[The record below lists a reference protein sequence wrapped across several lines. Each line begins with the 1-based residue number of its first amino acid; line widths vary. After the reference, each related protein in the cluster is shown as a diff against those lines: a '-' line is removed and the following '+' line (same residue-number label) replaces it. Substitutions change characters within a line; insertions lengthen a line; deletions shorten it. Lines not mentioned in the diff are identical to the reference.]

1 MRRTEARYKNLHHYS
16 WTLIH
21 HQVIRLF
28 LGTFSFTWNGHV
40 PYLCKPPR
48 IEWHS
53 GSARRLRER
62 RREISEITLISRYRK
77 QTVHVIHYHYKQ
89 PIETHTSVHDDGKL
103 VSFFTY
109 IMLVMEKGHKML
121 AAFPGGQEGR
131 LPPTDYFLISHV
143 DSANKEDK
151 EGRKTMRSVTCHT
164 QYLLSRRYINR
175 VMEMVLFDRFTF
187 GASDVM

>member
-1 MRRTEARYKNLHHYS
+1 MLNFHKQQLQMLQNSIAKVTQAFGIKLKVLKLFHAATEARYKNLHHYS

-53 GSARRLRER
+53 GSARRLRKRRR

-103 VSFFTY
+103 VSFF
-109 IMLVMEKGHKML
+109 
-121 AAFPGGQEGR
+121 
-131 LPPTDYFLISHV
+131 LPI
-143 DSANKEDK
+143 
-151 EGRKTMRSVTCHT
+151 
-164 QYLLSRRYINR
+164 
-175 VMEMVLFDRFTF
+175 
-187 GASDVM
+187 

>member
-1 MRRTEARYKNLHHYS
+1 MLNFHKQQLQMLQNSIAKVTQAFGIKLKVLKLFHAATEARATRIY
-16 WTLIH
+16 TTIPEQLIH

-62 RREISEITLISRYRK
+62 RRRREISEITLISRYRK

-103 VSFFTY
+103 VSF
-109 IMLVMEKGHKML
+109 
-121 AAFPGGQEGR
+121 
-131 LPPTDYFLISHV
+131 LPI
-143 DSANKEDK
+143 
-151 EGRKTMRSVTCHT
+151 
-164 QYLLSRRYINR
+164 
-175 VMEMVLFDRFTF
+175 
-187 GASDVM
+187 